1 MAAGQWI
8 TYPISSTVVAKGLCQ
23 QDRKMKLLKLLEL
36 PPVFGMATDYTK
48 ALRGSVPRNPRQ
60 VGNRNGS
67 NHVQPP

>member
-48 ALRGSVPRNPRQ
+48 ALKGVSPKKPQ
-60 VGNRNGS
+60 ASG
-67 NHVQPP
+67 QQEWQ